1 MEALQCLEER
11 LDLEVLKGHHLM
23 VLRMGDLLDSGV
35 TWLWKPR
42 I

>member
-1 MEALQCLEER
+1 MEALQGLEER

>member
-35 TWLWKPR
+35 TWLWKLR

>member
-1 MEALQCLEER
+1 MEALQGLEER
-11 LDLEVLKGHHLM
+11 LDLEVLKGHHLV
-23 VLRMGDLLDSGV
+23 VLRMGTSWIRGV